1 MLCTTSDIFGKLI
14 DMTSKQW
21 LALPNIISVSRG
33 TLISSLLPQCCLY
46 IRQTN
51 HNDGVYKFTK
61 NSYIHVYTLRKV
73 ILVCLYLNL
82 IIYQKH
88 ICLYW
93 DTRNSMYEIL
103 SNEGFLLYMSCDI
116 HYYQYHQAIS
126 IIKTYG
132 KWLSNH
138 HEMI

>member
-14 DMTSKQW
+14 DMTSKQR
-21 LALPNIISVSRG
+21 LAIPNIISVSRG
-33 TLISSLLPQCCLY
+33 TLISSLLPQCWLY

-51 HNDGVYKFTK
+51 HKDGVYKFTK

-73 ILVCLYLNL
+73 ILVCFYLNL
-82 IIYQKH
+82 IIYQKY
-88 ICLYW
+88 ISLYW
-93 DTRNSMYEIL
+93 TYGIL
-103 SNEGFLLYMSCDI
+103 SNEVFLLYISCDI
-116 HYYQYHQAIS
+116 HYYQYHQAFS
-126 IIKTYG
+126 FIKAYG